1 MQSIDLM
8 AVIARRPFYKDQPR
22 KKVTLWTTLVVSN
35 IFWCVL
41 SGALLVAVFSLSR
54 VGTLVAN
61 KFFEQRAHIEEMET
75 AKAEALAERDAKI
88 ANLLRFQSSSTAD
101 ILSMAR
107 AINVVFAT
115 TSNGVQEKFFEQ
127 ALPEAL
133 RIQITDGIPASAV
146 MAQAI
151 YESRYGQSP
160 MARDGHNYFGMKAF
174 DGWKGA
180 RTKNVATLDDGYIPT
195 IADFRAYDSVSKG
208 FDGYV
213 DFLRASGRYDNA
225 FSKKTGVEFINAV
238 IHDGYCGDP
247 HYLNDIRGIIDRHHL
262 EKLDEIYAAQVSKAV
277 ASNAKVGNNS

>member
-8 AVIARRPFYKDQPR
+8 EVIARRPFYKDRPR

-35 IFWCVL
+35 VFWCVL

-54 VGTLVAN
+54 VGTLVLN
-61 KFFEQRAHIEEMET
+61 KFVEQRTRIEEVET
-75 AKAEALAERDAKI
+75 AKAEAIAERDSKI

-107 AINVVFAT
+107 ALNVVFNST
-115 TSNGVQEKFFEQ
+115 TNGAQEKFFEQ

-174 DGWKGA
+174 DNWKGL
-180 RTKNVATLDDGYIPT
+180 RTRNVATLDDGYIPM
-195 IADFRAYDSVSKG
+195 IADFRAYDTVAHG

-225 FSKKTGVEFINAV
+225 FTKRTGVEFIGAV
-238 IHDGYCGDP
+238 IRAGYCGDP
-247 HYLNDIRGIIDRHHL
+247 HYLNDIRGIIERHHL
-262 EKLDEIYAAQVSKAV
+262 EKLDEIYASQVAKAV
-277 ASNAKVGNNS
+277 ASVAKAGNNS